1 MLGQTHVKVQHRI
14 FRPFGFQLFDGKPFE
29 EFLLPDKITMQRG
42 NQQRLTEPAGTAQE
56 IIIGSTVCH
65 TVNVFRLIYIKVVP
79 LYDFLK
85 SLYPYR
91 ASLQLLLFHD
101 SSFF

>member
-42 NQQRLTEPAGTAQE
+42 NQQRLTELAGTTQE

-65 TVNVFRLIYIKVVP
+65 TVNVFRLIYISSP
-79 LYDFLK
+79 L
-85 SLYPYR
+85 
-91 ASLQLLLFHD
+91 
-101 SSFF
+101 

>member
-42 NQQRLTEPAGTAQE
+42 NQQR
-56 IIIGSTVCH
+56 
-65 TVNVFRLIYIKVVP
+65 RLRK
-79 LYDFLK
+79 
-85 SLYPYR
+85 
-91 ASLQLLLFHD
+91 
-101 SSFF
+101 